1 MSNAGKDMI
10 IVGAGS
16 AGAGLAAFAAEAGMR
31 VLCVDRRA
39 LDDTGARWVND
50 APNWMLREV
59 GVELPADATFGHHA
73 KFHMIAGWS
82 SIRVSAAAGD
92 TSGIHMPRLV
102 ASLQARAVRAGAE
115 LRGNANVEFDRGS
128 GRLHIDGDE
137 VDAPTI
143 VDASGLAGISAL
155 GQMHTHPEDIC
166 AAAQE
171 VREIADLDEAHRFFE
186 RAGMGTND
194 IAVFTGVAG
203 GYSIVN
209 IRLVDGRVGILTGS
223 IPADGHPS
231 GKQLLDT
238 FVREHRWVG
247 DRVFGG
253 ARAIPLTHAR
263 GRLVRGHFVAIGDAA
278 SQVFSSHGSGTGA
291 GLIAARMLVDALKS
305 GAGPHGYARAWQRR
319 FGLFYAL
326 QDLFRRF
333 TQSLSLAELTALIEN
348 GFPDAPALEAALHQ
362 RLAPAHPR
370 QVLSLGRAFAK
381 HPTLATR
388 LAGFVA
394 RGAAAAVHFATHP
407 DEGEQL
413 GDWEERLASIVRGAR
428 DVGTGLTRRGGREHR

>member
-1 MSNAGKDMI
+1 MSKSGNDMV

-16 AGAGLAAFAAEAGMR
+16 AGAGLAAFAAEAGLR
-31 VLCVDRRA
+31 VLCVDRRP
-39 LDDTGARWVND
+39 LDECGARWVND
-50 APNWMLREV
+50 APNWMLREA
-59 GVELPADATFGHHA
+59 GVVLPSDATFGHHA
-73 KFHMIAGWS
+73 RFHMFAGWS
-82 SIRVSAAAGD
+82 STRVSAAAGD
-92 TSGIHMPRLV
+92 TSGIHMPRFV
-102 ASLQARAVRAGAE
+102 ASLQARATRAGAV
-115 LRGNANVEFDRGS
+115 LRGNTNVAFERTR
-128 GRLHIDGDE
+128 GRLTIDGEE
-137 VDAPTI
+137 VDATTV
-143 VDASGLAGISAL
+143 VDASGLSGIAAL
-155 GQMHTHPEDIC
+155 GELHTQPDDIC

-186 RAGMGTND
+186 RIGIGTND

-209 IRLVDGRVGILTGS
+209 VRLVGDHVGILTGS

-238 FVREHRWVG
+238 FVREHAWVG
-247 DRVFGG
+247 ARVFGG

-263 GRLVRGHFVAIGDAA
+263 GRLVRGHWVAIGDAA

-291 GLIAARMLVDALKS
+291 GLIAARMLVDAIQS

-333 TQSLSLAELTALIEN
+333 TQSLSAAEMTALIEN

-394 RGAAAAVHFATHP
+394 RGAAAAAHFATHP
-407 DEGEQL
+407 NEGEQL
-413 GDWEERLASIVRGAR
+413 EHWEERLASIVRGKRHESSR
-428 DVGTGLTRRGGREHR
+428 D